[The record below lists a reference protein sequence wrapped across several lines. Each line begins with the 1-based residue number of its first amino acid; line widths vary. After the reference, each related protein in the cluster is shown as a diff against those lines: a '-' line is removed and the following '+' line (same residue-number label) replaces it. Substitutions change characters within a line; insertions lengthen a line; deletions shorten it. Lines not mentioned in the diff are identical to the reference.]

1 MPLRL
6 TDDQLEILRRAAEPL
21 APEDRDKF
29 FQIAAERLRGFTEL
43 GNGLI
48 FRVARD
54 AQGELL
60 RPPEIRPGRPGATTG
75 YQSRK

>member
-1 MPLRL
+1 LR
-6 TDDQLEILRRAAEPL
+6 TV
-21 APEDRDKF
+21 
-29 FQIAAERLRGFTEL
+29 AERLRGFTEL

-60 RPPEIRPGRPGATTG
+60 RPPEIRLGRPGATTG